1 MNVKIED
8 LMIKSVIT
16 TQPHKSI
23 GHAKE
28 IMKNNHIQSLP
39 IVDKDMKVLGIV
51 TVNDVLGMN
60 DSTPVSK
67 VMIEKVYTVPL
78 YSDIS
83 TAARIMRNH
92 HIHHVIVTHEKEIV
106 GVLSSYDLLKLVEDH
121 RFVMKN
127 APTPSK
133 KKAREMN

>member
-8 LMIKSVIT
+8 LMVKSVIT

-23 GHAKE
+23 GHAKD
-28 IMKNNHIQSLP
+28 IMKNNGIQSLP
-39 IVDKDMKVLGIV
+39 ITDKDNHVLGIV
-51 TVNDVLGMN
+51 TVTDLLGES
-60 DSTPVSK
+60 DSTPVSQ
-67 VMIEKVYTVPL
+67 VMHEKVYTVPM

-83 TAARIMRNH
+83 KAARVMRNH
-92 HIHHVIVTHEKEIV
+92 HIHHVVVTHEKKIA

-127 APTPSK
+127 APTQK
-133 KKAREMN
+133 KVRH